1 MRLRSSTLVLVALTL
16 TACTRGVGD
25 VIELPTAPSPPA
37 ARPVKLTITPLGGG
51 TLLAGDSAPL
61 TTSGALP
68 GSGAVLG
75 AFAEFDNGQ
84 GRYVEAA
91 WTSSDVNVIAI
102 VDNRFIARAPGA
114 VTITATFEG
123 HSDTEQFT
131 AGPGIFGRWSGA
143 YVVERCVANT
153 GSMDDVL
160 CRTPSGG
167 RSGIAPVGATLPF
180 AMEITAVSGD
190 QISGRVFFG
199 MLIGTL
205 TGTNRGGGTFA
216 LEGVIAGPGGTITIV
231 GWNMRAVSDAMEGVL
246 GYEMRLDGV
255 AGIGGVA
262 GRLATM
268 TRQD

>member
-1 MRLRSSTLVLVALTL
+1 MRSRFLTLVLVAFTL
-16 TACTRGVGD
+16 IGCTRGVGD
-25 VIELPTAPSPPA
+25 ELPTAPSPPP
-37 ARPVKLTITPLGGG
+37 ARAVKLTITPLGGG
-51 TLLAGDSAPL
+51 TLLTGDSAPL

-75 AFAEFDNGQ
+75 AFAEFNNGQ

-91 WTSSDVNVIAI
+91 WTSSDESIIAV
-102 VDNRFIARAPGA
+102 VDDRFVARAPGA

-123 HSDTEQFT
+123 QSDTEQFT

-167 RSGIAPVGATLPF
+167 RSGLAPVGATLPF
-180 AMEITAVSGD
+180 AMEITAIGGD

-199 MLIGTL
+199 MLSGVL
-205 TGTNRGGGTFA
+205 TGANRGGGTFA
-216 LEGVIAGPGGTITIV
+216 LDGVITGPGGAITIV

-255 AGIGGVA
+255 AGTGGVA
-262 GRLATM
+262 GRLAGM
-268 TRQD
+268 TRQE